1 MFGFDRECLSES
13 LLGLLL
19 YVYTLH
25 YRVTTLKG
33 REGEKAPFENI
44 LHLLQRLGVFF
55 AVWATFKSHLTRYLS
70 M

>member
-33 REGEKAPFENI
+33 REGGKKERNVTCVSSDFWVLSEGDG
-44 LHLLQRLGVFF
+44 QTVERMDESVF
-55 AVWATFKSHLTRYLS
+55 T
-70 M
+70 